1 MSINHVVISGNLTRD
16 PELRQTAS
24 GMAILTLGIAVND
37 RRKNPQTGE
46 WEDVPNYFTVK
57 VFGKRAESLESK
69 LAKGSKVYVD
79 GRLSWSQW
87 ESNGEKRSKVEIIAN
102 VFEYERRNDR
112 DAQPAQQSLY
122 DDDIPF

>member
-1 MSINHVVISGNLTRD
+1 MSINHVVVSGNLTRD

-37 RRKNPQTGE
+37 SRKNNNGQ

-112 DAQPAQQSLY
+112 DAQPAQTSMY
-122 DDDIPF
+122 DSDIPF

>member
-1 MSINHVVISGNLTRD
+1 MSINHVVVSGNLTRD

-37 RRKNPQTGE
+37 RRKNDNGQ

-69 LAKGSKVYVD
+69 LSKGSKVYVD

-102 VFEYERRNDR
+102 VFEYERRDR
-112 DAQPAQQSLY
+112 DAQPAQTSMY
-122 DDDIPF
+122 DDDLPF

>member
-1 MSINHVVISGNLTRD
+1 MSINHVVVSGNLTRD

-37 RRKNPQTGE
+37 RRKNDNGQ

-69 LAKGSKVYVD
+69 LSKGSKVYVD

-87 ESNGEKRSKVEIIAN
+87 ESNGEKRSKGEIFAN
-102 VFEYERRNDR
+102 VFEYERRNDC
-112 DAQPAQQSLY
+112 DAHPAQQSLY